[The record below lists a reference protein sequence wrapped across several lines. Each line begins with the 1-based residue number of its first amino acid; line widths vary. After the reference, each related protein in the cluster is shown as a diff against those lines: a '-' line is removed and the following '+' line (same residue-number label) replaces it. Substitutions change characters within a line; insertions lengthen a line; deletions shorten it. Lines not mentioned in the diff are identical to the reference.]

1 LAAVLNTVVPFDFGA
16 KVVVVLLVVVVFQV
30 VVNLLVVVLLAVV
43 LLVVVVVVV
52 VLAGAKVVVFL
63 LFCLGLFFKSLMI
76 YTKKDMRMFHN
87 LFKIQFSFFFK
98 KDLRDY
104 FLVVIVFLLFDC
116 LMRGSLLFGFLFFSC
131 RISDSDI
138 HGLQLGLVK
147 TIYYIGCFLLAV
159 MADTDIP
166 SYHLSFKHDNFTLRV
181 KFLNICIDVYHTQNT
196 KV

>member
-1 LAAVLNTVVPFDFGA
+1 MAAVLNTVVPFDFGA

-30 VVNLLVVVLLAVV
+30 VVILLVVVLLAVV
-43 LLVVVVVVV
+43 LLVVVVVVVVVDV

-98 KDLRDY
+98 KDLRDD

-147 TIYYIGCFLLAV
+147 TIF
-159 MADTDIP
+159 
-166 SYHLSFKHDNFTLRV
+166 
-181 KFLNICIDVYHTQNT
+181 
-196 KV
+196 